1 MIHAR
6 RGSLIKGSRTELE
19 VNLNAK
25 RIITLLMAAVMAM
38 ALLGCLLELR
48 NRGYGLNHKR
58 YSGS

>member
-1 MIHAR
+1 MR
-6 RGSLIKGSRTELE
+6 EPYPGSRTELE